1 MKVVW
6 TTGSV
11 VANANSRKIFVVFL
25 YAPCYAYSM
34 KDKNN
39 QSSQEW
45 EISRWNRESNK
56 WAARKAR
63 WNAWK
68 QAQKKVTAK

>member
-1 MKVVW
+1 
-6 TTGSV
+6 
-11 VANANSRKIFVVFL
+11 
-25 YAPCYAYSM
+25 M

-39 QSSQEW
+39 QTSQEW
-45 EISRWNRESNK
+45 GIARWERENNK
-56 WAARKAR
+56 WASRKAR